1 MRAELDEKPIV
12 RADSLANREFAKM
25 NWSAGVTSR
34 RVAAAIAGVVVATGA
49 VAGLHGLH
57 RTGEGVGAWLVW
69 AAELLILL
77 IALSGGIKLAVWGRQ
92 PIISAM
98 FSAVETRV
106 GEPTRAVL
114 AALSLLAGAVGTWWV
129 FRGGYLAWWASA
141 TGQSTWS
148 IAMGAG
154 QLLVAV
160 VSGAALFTGG
170 RYLFGLAREALVD
183 AGLAGVRSLR
193 GRAGQQDTRSWHP
206 GLVGVLVAGAVGLI
220 ALAAWLA
227 PTLAPVVMGP
237 QLFTAAGAI
246 AVMLAVAVCSNA
258 GLWNGLAGLYRWAAG
273 GSQKAGATA
282 GVVAVLMFSAGGLG
296 LGWFTP
302 ATVPQAHAACPPD
315 CGGSPGGNDGP
326 PGGGQ
331 MFQPPQ
337 MPNQMPDYQGS
348 NSGMPGLDQNNGIS
362 IYNQQPARGANASS
376 PSNSGSAQQGLS
388 PGQNA
393 DGSWQR
399 AANGEQIPNYQNATP
414 YTQGPGTPNPEY
426 NGGQANPG
434 TNTGSQGG
442 QPNQGVQQPAQQPQQ
457 PGQQNSGQQL
467 NRSSD
472 QQKIDD
478 LTRQLQDRQQQAGQ
492 DRQRLDD
499 LTKQL
504 QQQKQNK
511 QQQPPKFPSKDKKK
525 DDKDDE
531 RDSDQ
536 QSGDN
541 DLTALL
547 LGAASTRR
555 RKQDEQ
561 QGPDTEALGQ
571 DASQAVQG
579 LPGDIQTYVQSG
591 QQIGQSS
598 GQAAQGFGSAAQA
611 GASLASSAQSG
622 AVNPQDA
629 ITLVQGAA
637 QGIQG
642 TADAVNAGS
651 QIVKTAQ
658 KEADQVAQTVGDVN
672 PQLKPQAEQFT
683 QLNDQASQVTDLVGQ
698 GSQLT
703 SQGAGAVNSVSSLGA
718 GGVPADPASGLDD
731 AATIPD
737 ALSRATNSTDLVNA
751 ATDPTS
757 GVVDTR
763 SLASMVVD
771 AMGQDPSQA
780 NTAFADIGSVLAQ
793 NSPADADRFTNDVV
807 EQASANPVLST
818 SATGIAQGWKHAGYK
833 TLVNNPLL
841 TVRWE
846 STVSPWTNQGGF
858 SQSLVDV
865 LKGQGIEVAPRIN
878 PAPAG
883 GVSKAP
889 GLVPQKYTTKNGNL
903 ARDAIANR
911 LQGQGYDITKEVQV
925 TADGTRTPLQ
935 PGEKAAPGSRVVDIQ
950 ADKPNPADPRNAQRL
965 DVESKA
971 GAQGPSKTNV
981 AQAVKDGER
990 IADNKLLRGAG
1001 QALEDVGKVARP
1013 IGVVVD
1019 AVQLG
1024 EAFHQDGN
1032 RIGENTVQAGANLAG
1047 GAAGAWAGAE
1057 IGASIG
1063 SIVPG
1068 AGTVVGGIVG
1078 GVVGGVIGSGAA
1090 SKAVD
1095 WVKSL
1100 W

>member
-12 RADSLANREFAKM
+12 MADPLSNMEFARK

-34 RVAAAIAGVVVATGA
+34 RVAAAIAGVIVATGA
-49 VAGLHGLH
+49 VAGLHALH
-57 RTGEGVGAWLVW
+57 RVGEGVGAWLVW

-92 PIISAM
+92 PLISAM

-141 TGQSTWS
+141 TGQGTWS

-154 QLLVAV
+154 QLLVVV

-170 RYLFGLAREALVD
+170 RYLFGLAREELVD
-183 AGLAGVRSLR
+183 AGLAGARSR
-193 GRAGQQDTRSWHP
+193 QGRATKQDSRSWHP
-206 GLVGVLVAGAVGLI
+206 GLVGVLVAGSAGLI

-227 PTLAPVVMGP
+227 PALASVVTGP
-237 QLFTAAGAI
+237 QLLTAAGAI

-282 GVVAVLMFSAGGLG
+282 GVVVVLMFSAGGLG

-362 IYNQQPARGANASS
+362 IYNQQPARGANVSS

-393 DGSWQR
+393 DGSWQQ

-442 QPNQGVQQPAQQPQQ
+442 QPNQGIQQPAQQPRQA
-457 PGQQNSGQQL
+457 GQQNSGQQP
-467 NRSSD
+467 NQSSD

-478 LTRQLQDRQQQAGQ
+478 LTRQLQDQQQRSGQ

-511 QQQPPKFPSKDKKK
+511 QQQPPKFPSKDKKR
-525 DDKDDE
+525 DDKNDE
-531 RDSDQ
+531 QDRDQ

-561 QGPDTEALGQ
+561 EGPDTEALGQ

-672 PQLKPQAEQFT
+672 PQLKPQTEQFT

-718 GGVPADPASGLDD
+718 GGVPADPSESLSG
-731 AATIPD
+731 
-737 ALSRATNSTDLVNA
+737 ATNSADLVSAVTNSE
-751 ATDPTS
+751 T
-757 GVVDTR
+757 GQVDTQ
-763 SLASMVVD
+763 SLASMVLD
-771 AMGQDPSQA
+771 ANQQDPARGGAAYQEISSLLAERDPGILDQF
-780 NTAFADIGSVLAQ
+780 NDNLAQ
-793 NSPADADRFTNDVV
+793 EASNSTTVPG
-807 EQASANPVLST
+807 
-818 SATGIAQGWKHAGYK
+818 TGIAEGIRHSGYK
-833 TLVNNPLL
+833 TLVNNPIL

-846 STVSPWTNQGGF
+846 FTESPWTGKGGYSSGLDDMLKSHGIQVLPSVHAAPQGGLGKN
-858 SQSLVDV
+858 SGV
-865 LKGQGIEVAPRIN
+865 PRATANNIN
-878 PAPAG
+878 G
-883 GVSKAP
+883 D
-889 GLVPQKYTTKNGNL
+889 L
-903 ARDAIANR
+903 ARDGISTRLRNDGYNVTNEVQIANDGKR
-911 LQGQGYDITKEVQV
+911 APLETGQ
-925 TADGTRTPLQ
+925 RP
-935 PGEKAAPGSRVVDIQ
+935 EKGSRVVDIQ
-950 ADKPNPADPRNAQRL
+950 ADKPNPANPREATRI
-965 DVESKA
+965 DVESKSGRQSNDA
-971 GAQGPSKTNV
+971 KLRE
-981 AQAVKDGER
+981 QAAKDGQR
-990 IADNKLLRGAG
+990 LNDNAALRNAG
-1001 QALEDVGKVARP
+1001 RTLETVGKVARP
-1013 IGVVVD
+1013 VGIVMD

-1024 EAFHQDGN
+1024 EAFHADGN
-1032 RIGENTVQAGANLAG
+1032 TVGEKTVEAGVNLAG

-1063 SIVPG
+1063 SVIPG

-1078 GVVGGVIGSGAA
+1078 GVVGGIAGSGLA
-1090 SKAVD
+1090 SKGVSF
-1095 WVKSL
+1095 VKGLFS
-1100 W
+1100 

>member
-1 MRAELDEKPIV
+1 MRAGLDEKSMG
-12 RADSLANREFAKM
+12 RADSLIDREFART

-34 RVAAAIAGVVVATGA
+34 RVAAAIAGVIVATGA
-49 VAGLHGLH
+49 VAGLHALH
-57 RTGEGVGAWLVW
+57 RVGGGVGAWLVW

-106 GEPTRAVL
+106 GEPARAVL

-129 FRGGYLAWWASA
+129 FRGGYLTWWASA
-141 TGQSTWS
+141 TGQGTWS

-170 RYLFGLAREALVD
+170 RYLFGLAREVLVD
-183 AGLAGVRSLR
+183 AGLAGVRSRR

-206 GLVGVLVAGAVGLI
+206 GLVGVLVAGSAGLI

-227 PTLAPVVMGP
+227 PTLTPVVIGP
-237 QLFTAAGAI
+237 QLLTAAGAI
-246 AVMLAVAVCSNA
+246 AVMLGVAAYSNA
-258 GLWNGLAGLYRWAAG
+258 GLWNGLAGLYRWAAD
-273 GSQKAGATA
+273 GSRKASATA

-376 PSNSGSAQQGLS
+376 PNSSGSAQQGLS

-434 TNTGSQGG
+434 VNTGSQGG
-442 QPNQGVQQPAQQPQQ
+442 QPNQGIQQPAQQPQQ
-457 PGQQNSGQQL
+457 AGQQNSGQQP
-467 NRSSD
+467 NQSSD

-478 LTRQLQDRQQQAGQ
+478 LTRQLQDQQQSGQ

-504 QQQKQNK
+504 QQSKQNQK
-511 QQQPPKFPSKDKKK
+511 QQQSTKFPSKDKKK
-525 DDKDDE
+525 DDKDDQQ
-531 RDSDQ
+531 DSDQ
-536 QSGDN
+536 QPGDN

-561 QGPDTEALGQ
+561 EGPDTEALGQ

-591 QQIGQSS
+591 QQIAQSS

-637 QGIQG
+637 QGMQG

-698 GSQLT
+698 GAQLT

-793 NSPADADRFTNDVV
+793 NSPADADRFTDDVV

-841 TVRWE
+841 TVRCE
-846 STVSPWTNQGGF
+846 SAWVSF
-858 SQSLVDV
+858 RS
-865 LKGQGIEVAPRIN
+865 
-878 PAPAG
+878 
-883 GVSKAP
+883 
-889 GLVPQKYTTKNGNL
+889 
-903 ARDAIANR
+903 
-911 LQGQGYDITKEVQV
+911 
-925 TADGTRTPLQ
+925 
-935 PGEKAAPGSRVVDIQ
+935 
-950 ADKPNPADPRNAQRL
+950 
-965 DVESKA
+965 
-971 GAQGPSKTNV
+971 
-981 AQAVKDGER
+981 
-990 IADNKLLRGAG
+990 
-1001 QALEDVGKVARP
+1001 
-1013 IGVVVD
+1013 
-1019 AVQLG
+1019 
-1024 EAFHQDGN
+1024 
-1032 RIGENTVQAGANLAG
+1032 
-1047 GAAGAWAGAE
+1047 
-1057 IGASIG
+1057 
-1063 SIVPG
+1063 
-1068 AGTVVGGIVG
+1068 
-1078 GVVGGVIGSGAA
+1078 
-1090 SKAVD
+1090 
-1095 WVKSL
+1095 
-1100 W
+1100 

>member
-25 NWSAGVTSR
+25 NWSAGFTSR

-183 AGLAGVRSLR
+183 AGLAGVRSRR

-331 MFQPPQ
+331 LFQPPQ

-457 PGQQNSGQQL
+457 PGQQNSGQQP

-718 GGVPADPASGLDD
+718 GGVPADPSESLSG
-731 AATIPD
+731 
-737 ALSRATNSTDLVNA
+737 ATNSADLVSAVTNSE
-751 ATDPTS
+751 T
-757 GVVDTR
+757 GEVDTQ
-763 SLASMVVD
+763 SLAWLVM
-771 AMGQDPSQA
+771 
-780 NTAFADIGSVLAQ
+780 
-793 NSPADADRFTNDVV
+793 DADRQDPARSDAAYQEISSALAERDPGFVDQFNNDLVQ
-807 EQASANPVLST
+807 EASNFPTVPG
-818 SATGIAQGWKHAGYK
+818 TGVAEGVRHAGYK
-833 TLVNNPLL
+833 TLVKNPEL

-846 STVSPWTNQGGF
+846 FTRSPWNEGGGF
-858 SQSLVDV
+858 SGPLRQMLESH
-865 LKGQGIEVAPRIN
+865 GIEVDPTIY
-878 PAPAG
+878 PKPPG
-883 GVSKAP
+883 GVGKNSGKTMGQANNINGAEAEHETAKRYQAP
-889 GLVPQKYTTKNGNL
+889 GNVVQEQMQVLQNGKRVPVTPGEPYPTGS
-903 ARDAIANR
+903 RRVD
-911 LQGQGYDITKEVQV
+911 VQV
-925 TADGTRTPLQ
+925 DQ
-935 PGEKAAPGSRVVDIQ
+935 
-950 ADKPNPADPRNAQRL
+950 PNPADPRNAKRIDIESKLGKTNSSNDPESLIRSEAERDGQRL
-965 DVESKA
+965 S
-971 GAQGPSKTNV
+971 
-981 AQAVKDGER
+981 
-990 IADNKLLRGAG
+990 DNKALRAAG
-1001 QALEDVGKVARP
+1001 QTLEKVGKVARP

-1024 EAFHQDGN
+1024 EAFHADGN
-1032 RIGENTVQAGANLAG
+1032 RVGEKTVEAGVNLAG

-1063 SIVPG
+1063 SVVPG
-1068 AGTVVGGIVG
+1068 AGTVVGGII
-1078 GVVGGVIGSGAA
+1078 GGVIGGVAGSGLA
-1090 SKAVD
+1090 SKGWSAV
-1095 WVKSL
+1095 KGLFS
-1100 W
+1100 